1 LSAVRDCIG
10 CDVIAGRIKPP
21 GGVICQ
27 DTHWMATHALP
38 SPEVPLRG
46 LLVLQPKRHVE
57 ELSELTPQEAIALGP
72 LLRRLSSAMQQAL
85 RPERIYACSLGEG
98 IKHVH
103 FLLLPRGETMP
114 QNGADVL
121 REVIDE
127 RLWTCS
133 VSQAENAV
141 EAIRVALGE
150 SVLEST

>member
-1 LSAVRDCIG
+1 
-10 CDVIAGRIKPP
+10 
-21 GGVICQ
+21 
-27 DTHWMATHALP
+27 
-38 SPEVPLRG
+38 
-46 LLVLQPKRHVE
+46 
-57 ELSELTPQEAIALGP
+57 
-72 LLRRLSSAMQQAL
+72 
-85 RPERIYACSLGEG
+85 
-98 IKHVH
+98 
-103 FLLLPRGETMP
+103 MP